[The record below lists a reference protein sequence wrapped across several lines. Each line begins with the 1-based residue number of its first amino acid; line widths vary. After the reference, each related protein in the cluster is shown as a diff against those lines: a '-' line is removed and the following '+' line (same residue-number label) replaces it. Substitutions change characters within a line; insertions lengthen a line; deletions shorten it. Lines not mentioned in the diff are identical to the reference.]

1 VQIYFLGKERKV
13 DEFSGDKNFLV
24 TIFFVALT
32 VRAVFVL
39 IFATGFAFSWGYGG
53 GNRGSCVL

>member
-1 VQIYFLGKERKV
+1 MN
-13 DEFSGDKNFLV
+13 EFSGDKNFLV

-39 IFATGFAFSWGYGG
+39 IFATSFAFSWGYGG